1 MSMFTR
7 SNGTSKHTM
16 VMLRVREGR
25 KKEEGRRGKES
36 AVEEEKMYRSSRQE
50 MGTRTTGVERIHW

>member
-1 MSMFTR
+1 MFTR

-16 VMLRVREGR
+16 VMLRGGEGR

-36 AVEEEKMYRSSRQE
+36 AVEEEKMYGSSRQE
-50 MGTRTTGVERIHW
+50 MGTQTTRVERIHR